1 MAEQATVQTP
11 EARVLPRKYIV
22 EKNPELADNTGQVR
36 VGTVKRVD
44 GKTIFVEFDGL
55 EGEREMRASHL
66 MLDRGNGVKSTS
78 AGNGDGQS
86 EVAGGGSAARALDP
100 NAPEIQDQDVEAL
113 RAQQASRRQRL
124 IGHFANPEDP
134 AFGGGEGHN
143 HNDVQL
149 SEDSAKR
156 RSGED
161 LDAYH
166 RNAHQDVSPEGP
178 DHP

>member
-22 EKNPELADNTGQVR
+22 EKNPELADNAGQVR

-78 AGNGDGQS
+78 AGAGSEGGEAAPGQS
-86 EVAGGGSAARALDP
+86 GGGSADRALDP
-100 NAPEIQDQDVEAL
+100 HASEISEADMAAL
-113 RAQQASRRQRL
+113 RERQGSERQQL
-124 IGHFANPEDP
+124 IGHFANPE
-134 AFGGGEGHN
+134 
-143 HNDVQL
+143 
-149 SEDSAKR
+149 
-156 RSGED
+156 
-161 LDAYH
+161 
-166 RNAHQDVSPEGP
+166 GP